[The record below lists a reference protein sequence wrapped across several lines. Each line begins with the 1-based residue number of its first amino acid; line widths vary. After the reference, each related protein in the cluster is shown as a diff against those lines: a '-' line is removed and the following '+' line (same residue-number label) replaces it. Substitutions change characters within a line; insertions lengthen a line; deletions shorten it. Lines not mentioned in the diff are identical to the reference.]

1 MLLDAQVLMLV
12 AGVVAVLVTASVAAS
27 VLRRRATN
35 PKARN
40 TVANLQARIDAWW
53 VMVALMVATLAIGR
67 GAVVVLFALLSF
79 LALREL
85 LTLVPSRRADHSSLF
100 WSFFLAVPVQYTL
113 LWAEWY
119 GMFAIFLP
127 VYGFLALS
135 VRTAVSGDVARFL
148 HRVASIQY
156 GLMIGVYCLSHAPAL
171 MMLRIEGYEG
181 QSWKLLV
188 FLVAVV
194 QSSDVLQYIW
204 GKLLGRRPIAPKL
217 SPSKTVEGFVGGV
230 LSATALG
237 GALWWLTPFTPLE
250 ATGFALVITLGGFAG
265 GLVMS
270 AIKRDAGLKDYG
282 NLIAGHGG
290 IMDRVDS
297 VAFAAPL
304 FFHLVRYFYS
314 SV

>member
-1 MLLDAQVLMLV
+1 MLLDAEVLRLV
-12 AGVVAVLVTASVAAS
+12 AGVVVVLVTASTIAF
-27 VLRRRATN
+27 VLGRRAKT

-40 TVANLQARIDAWW
+40 TVANLEARINAWW
-53 VMVALMVATLAIGR
+53 VMVGLMVGALAVGR
-67 GAVVVLFALLSF
+67 GAVVVLFAILSF

-85 LTLVPSRRADHSSLF
+85 LTLVPSRRSDHSSLF

-113 LWAEWY
+113 LWTEWY

-135 VRTAVSGDVARFL
+135 VRTALSGDVERFL
-148 HRVASIQY
+148 HRVAAIQY
-156 GLMIGVYCLSHAPAL
+156 GLVIGVYCLSHAPAL
-171 MMLRIEGYEG
+171 LMLRIDGYEG
-181 QSWKLLV
+181 QQWKLLV
-188 FLVAVV
+188 FLIAVV
-194 QSSDVLQYIW
+194 QASDVLQYIW
-204 GKLLGRRPIAPKL
+204 GKLLGRRPIAPVL
-217 SPSKTVEGFVGGV
+217 SPSKTVEGFVGGI

-237 GALWWLTPFTPLE
+237 GALWWLTPFSPLV
-250 ATGFALVITLGGFAG
+250 ATACALVITLAGFAG

-270 AIKRDAGLKDYG
+270 AIKRDAGVKDYG

-290 IMDRVDS
+290 VMDRVDS

-314 SV
+314 TV